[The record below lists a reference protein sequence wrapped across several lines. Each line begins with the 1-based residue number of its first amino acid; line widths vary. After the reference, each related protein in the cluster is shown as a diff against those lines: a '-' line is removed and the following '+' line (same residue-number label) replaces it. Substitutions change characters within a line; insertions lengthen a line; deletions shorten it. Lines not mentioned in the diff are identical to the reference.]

1 MGLFFLKL
9 LRLLCLI
16 LLLSQVFCGSRTLA
30 RRLLQ
35 EDMQLSREMHQGRP
49 HDKPLPPRR
58 SSPRFRE
65 DYRLPPGSNRP

>member
-1 MGLFFLKL
+1 MGLFFLQL

-16 LLLSQVFCGSRTLA
+16 LLLSQVFCGRTLA
-30 RRLLQ
+30 RRLLP

-49 HDKPLPPRR
+49 HDKPLPLRR

>member
-16 LLLSQVFCGSRTLA
+16 LLLSQVFSGRTLA